1 MNEKNNNWKQQ
12 NIDNTKRLAI
22 WTFGWLVTMALASFG
37 PVFIWDGNTT
47 MSTLS
52 VAFNLLVG
60 IGMIWANKKHL
71 AGLDEMQQ
79 KVQLNAMAIALGV
92 GLVFGLAYSNLD
104 IANVIEADAE
114 ISHLVMLIGITYLV
128 STIIGLR
135 KYQ

>member
-1 MNEKNNNWKQQ
+1 MSEQNNNWKQQ
-12 NIDNTKRLAI
+12 NINNTKRLAA
-22 WTFGWLVTMALASFG
+22 WTFAWLITMAIASFG

-47 MSTLS
+47 MSSIS
-52 VAFNLLVG
+52 VAINLLVG

-104 IANVIEADAE
+104 IANVIESDAE

>member
-1 MNEKNNNWKQQ
+1 M
-12 NIDNTKRLAI
+12 AI
-22 WTFGWLVTMALASFG
+22 ASFG

-47 MSTLS
+47 MSSIS
-52 VAFNLLVG
+52 VAINLLVG

-104 IANVIEADAE
+104 IANVIESDAE